1 MDFRSILLRVRSRY
15 WIGYTAAII
24 LPLIASG
31 LRMAL
36 VNVFVGPYVAFFVVV
51 LIVALIGT
59 RSAGAIATIFSAL
72 LATRLLLS
80 PVAASSPRL

>member
-1 MDFRSILLRVRSRY
+1 
-15 WIGYTAAII
+15 
-24 LPLIASG
+24 
-31 LRMAL
+31 MAL